1 MNPNWP
7 TKKLV
12 EVCELIRGSEPG
24 SRTYNNKGKGIRFI
38 RVADISKQQTK
49 PIWTTGEN
57 LVLCKKEDILMAFDG
72 SPGVV
77 FRGIEGAISSGIR
90 IIKPKN
96 REQLLDDF
104 LFYILQ
110 TENVQKIVKEHT
122 FGTSILHASKSIPF
136 IQIPV
141 PPLEIQKRIV
151 ARIEELFEK
160 IDKAKQLREKALEE
174 TEQIFDLYTQNFFR
188 EAENKF
194 PLKKLKEIAFLKR
207 GPFGGSLKKEIFVE
221 KGYKVYEQKNAIY
234 NDFTLGNY
242 FITEE
247 KYKEMISFAVK
258 PKDLI
263 VSCSGTIGK
272 AAIVPENAPSG
283 IINQALLKITPK
295 TEYISSEYLKVAI
308 ESPLIKQ
315 RMFPVL
321 GSAIKNVVS
330 VKKIENVLIPLP
342 PLSEQK
348 KIVAYLDD
356 LREKI
361 EKLKQLQQE
370 QLEELNE
377 LKKSILE
384 KAFKGEL
391 NYSFNSLF

>member
-49 PIWTTGEN
+49 PIWTTGKN

-72 SPGVV
+72 SPGAV

-122 FGTSILHASKSIPF
+122 FGTSILHASKSITF

-151 ARIEELFEK
+151 AKIEELFEK

-174 TEQIFDLYTQNFFR
+174 TEQIFQSALQEIFGKAEKIYETR
-188 EAENKF
+188 EFIKCIEKPPKQIKGIPKREYQKLGKF
-194 PLKKLKEIAFLKR
+194 PIIDQGEVLIGGYTNDESKIYKGKLPVIIFGDHTRIFKYIDFPFAIGADGTKIIIPKEQINPKF
-207 GPFGGSLKKEIFVE
+207 FYYSLKSLNIESL
-221 KGYKVYEQKNAIY
+221 GYSRHYKV
-234 NDFTLGNY
+234 
-242 FITEE
+242 
-247 KYKEMISFAVK
+247 
-258 PKDLI
+258 
-263 VSCSGTIGK
+263 
-272 AAIVPENAPSG
+272 
-283 IINQALLKITPK
+283 LKI
-295 TEYISSEYLKVAI
+295 
-308 ESPLIKQ
+308 
-315 RMFPVL
+315 
-321 GSAIKNVVS
+321 
-330 VKKIENVLIPLP
+330 KKIPVP

-348 KIVAYLDD
+348 RIVAYLDD

-361 EKLKQLQQE
+361 ERLKQLQQK
-370 QLEELNE
+370 QLEELDE

-384 KAFKGEL
+384 KAFQGEL
-391 NYSFNSLF
+391 VKSYRAK